1 MITMLLC
8 AAAPYVFVEVFWR
21 WCVDEYGMGKTMFIT
36 IAIALLK
43 IHDILPVSKAYKAA
57 KEFS

>member
-1 MITMLLC
+1 MLLC

-43 IHDILPVSKAYKAA
+43 IHDILTVSKAYKAA

>member
-1 MITMLLC
+1 MLLC

-21 WCVDEYGMGKTMFIT
+21 WCVDEYGMGKTLFIT

-43 IHDILPVSKAYKAA
+43 IHDILTISKAYKAA
-57 KEFS
+57 KVFS

>member
-1 MITMLLC
+1 MLLC
-8 AAAPYVFVEVFWR
+8 AAAPYLFVEVFWG

-36 IAIALLK
+36 LAIALLK
-43 IHDILPVSKAYKAA
+43 IHDILKVSKAYKAA

>member
-1 MITMLLC
+1 MVTMLLC
-8 AAAPYVFVEVFWR
+8 AAAPYVFMEVFWE
-21 WCVDEYGMGKTMFIT
+21 WCVNEYGKGKTMFIT

-43 IHDILPVSKAYKAA
+43 IHDILTVSKAYKAA